1 MKATIEV
8 NKTANQVHDVAKQLG
23 SNVTLTKVTPSEV
36 RTIMRKAGTKI
47 ASVHFE
53 KRSDKSLRKM
63 CYRLGVTNPKTA
75 NAPTG
80 KNANRKTVDSTN
92 NQITVYDVNKVVRN
106 RDGEIEYDENG
117 KQQRGAWRTVPLE
130 NVTRVC
136 VDGVTYQITR

>member
-63 CYRLGVTNPKTA
+63 CYRLGVTNPKT
-75 NAPTG
+75 
-80 KNANRKTVDSTN
+80 VDSTN